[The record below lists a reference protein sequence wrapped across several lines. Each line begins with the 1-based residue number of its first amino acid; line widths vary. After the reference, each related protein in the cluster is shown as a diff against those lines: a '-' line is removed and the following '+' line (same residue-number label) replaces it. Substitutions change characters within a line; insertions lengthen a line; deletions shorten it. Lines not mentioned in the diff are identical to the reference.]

1 MEKNYRTDRLVL
13 DMLHVADVDFIF
25 ELVNTPGWKRF
36 IGDRNV
42 QNSEDAIAYIEK
54 ILSNP
59 AIHYR
64 VVRLADSSI
73 PVGLVTLIQRDYL
86 EHPDIGFAFLP
97 QYAKQGYAFE
107 ASNAVLHDVCSAGKL
122 QTLLATTIPDNSSS
136 IQLLKKLGFAFRNEI
151 KTKTDT
157 LHVYAVTA
165 DKLHKQH

>member
-1 MEKNYRTDRLVL
+1 MEKNYRTERLVL
-13 DMLHVADVDFIF
+13 DMLSVADVDFIF
-25 ELVNTPGWKRF
+25 ELVNTAGWKRF

-42 QNSEDAIAYIEK
+42 HNSEDAKAYIEK
-54 ILSNP
+54 ILSNT

-64 VVRLADSSI
+64 VVRLAENGT
-73 PVGLVTLIQRDYL
+73 PVGVVTLIQRDYL

-97 QYAKQGYAFE
+97 QYAKNGYAFE
-107 ASNAVLHDVCSAGKL
+107 ASNAVLHNVCSPGKL
-122 QTLLATTIPDNSSS
+122 QTVLATTIPDNSSS

-151 KTKTDT
+151 RTGTDT